1 MEQEILK
8 KFAEQD
14 AKLDAIYRSVERT
27 RAYFRWTLII
37 TVIVII
43 LPLIGLVFVIPQF
56 LAIYGSGFGA
66 DILK

>member
-8 KFAEQD
+8 KIAEQD
-14 AKLDAIYRSVERT
+14 VKLDAIYRSVERM

-37 TVIVII
+37 TVLVII
-43 LPLIGLVFVIPQF
+43 LPLIGLAFVIPQF
-56 LAIYGSGFGA
+56 LTIYSSGFDP